1 MCFQNPILRKKM
13 AIKKAITILKT
24 EADTPKY
31 KAKIARVR
39 TQTVFKEE
47 KMLQGVPPILN
58 FTPC

>member
-1 MCFQNPILRKKM
+1 MV
-13 AIKKAITILKT
+13 IKKAITILKT
-24 EADTPKY
+24 KADTPKN